1 MASNRKRGGN
11 NKTDPAVK
19 IAELAGGLSL
29 TALRDNIPM
38 LLKKA
43 EAEAMSYSDF
53 ALQMLNLEFIARHNR
68 RLTRNL
74 KRSGLPNIIEGLDTY
89 DF

>member
-1 MASNRKRGGN
+1 MPTNRKRGN
-11 NKTDPAVK
+11 NNTEPAVK

-29 TALRDNIPM
+29 TALRDSIPM

-43 EAEAMSYSDF
+43 EAEALSYSDF
-53 ALQMLNLEFIARHNR
+53 ALQMLQLEFIARHNR

-74 KRSGLPNIIEGLDTY
+74 KCCS
-89 DF
+89 